1 MTVTQLAA
9 SADVVAALGRAL
21 TTSEAA
27 RVGAI
32 LDKAS
37 ELFRRRSGQ
46 QFTAETTTV
55 RLKVNG
61 GRVYLPQRPVTT
73 VTSVVDDDAAPVA
86 YTRAGQWLT
95 IDADSTSCNSY
106 SFVTV
111 TYAHGG
117 AVPDLVR
124 LAIADIARQVLMIDP
139 NAQTGVTQHAQT
151 KGPFTESFSY
161 ASWAVGG
168 MTRLSP
174 EDLALADSFR
184 VQVPTVHVMT
194 P

>member
-9 SADVVAALGRAL
+9 STDVVAVLGRAL
-21 TTSEAA
+21 TTSETA
-27 RVGAI
+27 RVGVV

-37 ELFRRRSGQ
+37 ELFRRRSSQ
-46 QFTAETTTV
+46 QFTTGTPTV

-61 GRVYLPQRPVTT
+61 GRVYLPQHPVTS
-73 VTSVVDDDAAPVA
+73 VTSVVDELGAAVL

-95 IDADSTSCNSY
+95 IDPASQSCNSS

-111 TYAHGG
+111 TYAHG

-124 LAIADIARQVLMIDP
+124 LAIADIARQVITVDA
-139 NAQTGVTQHAQT
+139 NAQVGITQHTQT

-174 EDLALADSFR
+174 EDNALADSYK
-184 VQVPTVHVMT
+184 VTVPTVWVQT

>member
-1 MTVTQLAA
+1 MAVAQLAA
-9 SADVVAALGRAL
+9 HADVVAALGRAL
-21 TTSEAA
+21 TDSETA

-37 ELFRRRSGQ
+37 ELFRGRSGQ
-46 QFTAETTTV
+46 QFTPGTSTV

-61 GRVYLPQRPVTT
+61 GRVYLPQRPVTS
-73 VTSVVDDDAAPVA
+73 VPSVVDDDGVDVV
-86 YTRAGQWLT
+86 YTVAGQWLT
-95 IDADSTSCNSY
+95 IDADSASRTSS

-111 TYAHGG
+111 EFSHGG

-124 LAIADIARQVLMIDP
+124 LAIADIARQVLMIDV
-139 NAQTGVTQHAQT
+139 NAQTGVTQRAQT

-174 EDLALADSFR
+174 EDNALADSFKVAVPKTW
-184 VQVPTVHVMT
+184 VQRP
-194 P
+194 